1 MPPPLNRWRIEKVL
15 RIISVRF
22 GSCPLL
28 NVILQHRL
36 SDTFFESGNA
46 QHNVYPA
53 IRFFAS

>member
-1 MPPPLNRWRIEKVL
+1 MPPPLNRWRMEETL

-28 NVILQHRL
+28 NVIPGHRL
-36 SDTFFESGNA
+36 SDTFFESVNT
-46 QHNVYPA
+46 QHNNYPA